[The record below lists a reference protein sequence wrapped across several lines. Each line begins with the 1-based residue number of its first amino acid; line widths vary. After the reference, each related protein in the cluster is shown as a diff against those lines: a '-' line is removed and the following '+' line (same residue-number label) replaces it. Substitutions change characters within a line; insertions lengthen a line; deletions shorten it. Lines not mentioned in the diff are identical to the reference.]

1 MAVSLSLSLF
11 LLPYF
16 TYPPIIIK
24 LKLYPY
30 SYTGSSVLS
39 SGFIRGFI
47 RAKGIKNTLSNVKRP
62 PFVRCPG
69 AAARTAHRVL
79 DHNNGVRVRPVCPVS
94 GTGRC
99 RG

>member
-1 MAVSLSLSLF
+1 MAVSLSLSL
-11 LLPYF
+11 PYF
-16 TYPPIIIK
+16 TYPPI
-24 LKLYPY
+24 LFKLYPY